1 MKIEKICEYFNE
13 IGILEYENINMFL
26 EIYSKLSYK
35 NYLRLTDKLRDTLTI
50 YFNNNFIKT
59 NSISKLCD
67 SILSSFNNY
76 QLILKYRTL
85 NNLKNILTNKMHSKY
100 INFFL
105 NISLYIQKK
114 KNKSKKST
122 KNLKKIEKKKDENY
136 EDNNSH
142 NDINKN
148 KEENNEL
155 ISSSDDD
162 ERECTFMPKINK
174 NFKGY
179 KKPMNNVESHVYYS
193 PAFNIASKFPLNKY
207 QNYNL
212 LKNNNINI
220 NNANNIERI
229 NMNDLNYNNPD
240 NSYYSNYSNNN
251 NYNNLNISNDSR
263 SNRSYNPY
271 DNNVPALYQKY
282 NNNYFTQGLNNDFY
296 KNNYDNEIFRNY
308 NYSNP
313 NINNFNNR
321 NIYNNYINTNIPQNM
336 NRSDEFFNKEMNHIQ
351 KVKDKIQNMKIE
363 KLNKIKEECTFEP
376 KINTNYKGFQ
386 PQNKPKENNI
396 YSQPPPKPLS
406 QLQIKPPSS
415 YKVIQPNNNMNYLQK
430 MKPKETLETIKEN
443 ENINQNSFVSQKKN
457 EKKKKRPY
465 SEKKKGI
472 KIIEDLSL
480 ARKRRT
486 EKTKKL
492 MKERNFT
499 PKVKKNDKYKEQ
511 ITMNFEERRLKSIAL
526 KNKYK
531 NNKKEENIVNNL
543 AILAPGEM
551 VRFKENKENNFNDN
565 YDDLNLDKK
574 EDIKINNR
582 EDEKDDFNNIGNNT
596 NLNNNYNLTDNNP
609 KDIEKNKI
617 LLLDRIKGEH
627 KIGFKAKKN
636 DDENK
641 IKENKENN
649 NDNDIKDIINDND
662 NIMANEENEKE
673 KINAEENDDNMFL
686 KIKEK
691 IEKNNNELN
700 FISGDFRSNALKEIL
715 DKNKKI

>member
-13 IGILEYENINMFL
+13 IGILEYENINIFL

-59 NSISKLCD
+59 NTISKLCD

-85 NNLKNILTNKMHSKY
+85 NNLKNILTNKINSKY

-122 KNLKKIEKKKDENY
+122 KSLKKIEKKKDENY
-136 EDNNSH
+136 EDKNSL

-155 ISSSDDD
+155 ISSDDD
-162 ERECTFMPKINK
+162 YDEKECTFMPKINK

-212 LKNNNINI
+212 LRNNNINI

-251 NYNNLNISNDSR
+251 YNNLNISNDSR

-271 DNNVPALYQKY
+271 DNNVPTLYHKY
-282 NNNYFTQGLNNDFY
+282 NNNYIPQGLNNDFY
-296 KNNYDNEIFRNY
+296 QNNYDNKILRNY

-336 NRSDEFFNKEMNHIQ
+336 NRSDEFFNKEMSHIQ
-351 KVKDKIQNMKIE
+351 KVKDKIQSMKIE

-376 KINTNYKGFQ
+376 KINTNYKGFH
-386 PQNKPKENNI
+386 PQNKSKENNI
-396 YSQPPPKPLS
+396 YSQPPPKPLP
-406 QLQIKPPSS
+406 QPQTKPPSS

-430 MKPKETLETIKEN
+430 IKPKETLETIKEN

-457 EKKKKRPY
+457 EKKKRPY

-492 MKERNFT
+492 LKERNFT
-499 PKVKKNDKYKEQ
+499 HKVKKNDEYKDQ
-511 ITMNFEERRLKSIAL
+511 ITMNIEERRLKYIAL
-526 KNKYK
+526 KNK
-531 NNKKEENIVNNL
+531 
-543 AILAPGEM
+543 
-551 VRFKENKENNFNDN
+551 
-565 YDDLNLDKK
+565 
-574 EDIKINNR
+574 
-582 EDEKDDFNNIGNNT
+582 
-596 NLNNNYNLTDNNP
+596 
-609 KDIEKNKI
+609 
-617 LLLDRIKGEH
+617 
-627 KIGFKAKKN
+627 
-636 DDENK
+636 
-641 IKENKENN
+641 
-649 NDNDIKDIINDND
+649 
-662 NIMANEENEKE
+662 
-673 KINAEENDDNMFL
+673 
-686 KIKEK
+686 
-691 IEKNNNELN
+691 
-700 FISGDFRSNALKEIL
+700 
-715 DKNKKI
+715 